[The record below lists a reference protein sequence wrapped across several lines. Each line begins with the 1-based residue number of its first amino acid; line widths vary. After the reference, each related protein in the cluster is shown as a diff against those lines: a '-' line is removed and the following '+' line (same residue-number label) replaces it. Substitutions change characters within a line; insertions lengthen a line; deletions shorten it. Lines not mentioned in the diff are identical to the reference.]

1 MAQNQAQNAWLEIV
15 QSVGNGSSSFP
26 ITVAK
31 WLSDPAFHIESN
43 KSALA
48 QMKDTAGITLLHF
61 AAFVGDEST
70 VKLLLTHGA
79 DIHARNSLGET
90 PADDARSFEHPA
102 QVHGYEEVGLPEQIE
117 LPGMVWVIP
126 DLALTRGP
134 KVCFPLISHRSFTM
148 IFI

>member
-1 MAQNQAQNAWLEIV
+1 MAQNRAQNAWLEIV

-43 KSALA
+43 TCKSALA

-61 AAFVGDEST
+61 AARGFVGDEST

-102 QVHGYEEVGLPEQIE
+102 LLPF
-117 LPGMVWVIP
+117 L
-126 DLALTRGP
+126 
-134 KVCFPLISHRSFTM
+134 S
-148 IFI
+148 

>member
-1 MAQNQAQNAWLEIV
+1 MIIQSPNYQMAQNQAQNAWLEIV

-102 QVHGYEEVGLPEQIE
+102 LLPF
-117 LPGMVWVIP
+117 L
-126 DLALTRGP
+126 
-134 KVCFPLISHRSFTM
+134 S
-148 IFI
+148 